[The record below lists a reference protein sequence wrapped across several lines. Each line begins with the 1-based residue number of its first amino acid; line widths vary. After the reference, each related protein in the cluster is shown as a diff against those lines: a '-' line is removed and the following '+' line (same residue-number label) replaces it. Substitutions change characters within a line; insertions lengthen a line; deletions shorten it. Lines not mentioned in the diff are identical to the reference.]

1 MFAICNTTYQLPP
14 FVTDY
19 LRAGMDVNPSKVKTV
34 NEKGATVVNL
44 APIAKLL
51 ARELTFDALAAL
63 PRLTKDSFRG
73 KAYERAVSKATE
85 SQPRPEPEESSGSTE
100 AAR

>member
-1 MFAICNTTYQLPP
+1 
-14 FVTDY
+14 
-19 LRAGMDVNPSKVKTV
+19 MDVDPSKVKTA

-44 APIAKLL
+44 ARIVKLL
-51 ARELTFDALAAL
+51 AGELTFDALAAL

-73 KAYERAVSKATE
+73 EAYERAVSKATE
-85 SQPRPEPEESSGSTE
+85 SQPRPEPDKSSGSTE

>member
-1 MFAICNTTYQLPP
+1 MFAIWNATYQLPP

-19 LRAGMDVNPSKVKTV
+19 LLDGMDVDPSKVKTA

-44 APIAKLL
+44 ARIVKLL
-51 ARELTFDALAAL
+51 AGEFTFDALAAL

-73 KAYERAVSKATE
+73 KAYKRAVLKATE
-85 SQPRPEPEESSGSTE
+85 SQPRPEPEESSGGTE
-100 AAR
+100 AVR